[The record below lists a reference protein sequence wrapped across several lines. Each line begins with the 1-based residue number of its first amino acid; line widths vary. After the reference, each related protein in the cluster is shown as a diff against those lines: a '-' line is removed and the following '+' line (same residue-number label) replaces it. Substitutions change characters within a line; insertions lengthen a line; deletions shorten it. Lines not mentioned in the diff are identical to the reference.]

1 MRYWCLWCR
10 KWLSGADICEVL
22 PAGTLWPVGCALC
35 TECCPHAIHGIPTDR
50 QAA

>member
-10 KWLSGADICEVL
+10 KWLSGADVCEVL
-22 PAGTLWPVGCALC
+22 PAGTLWPVGACLC
-35 TECCPHAIHGIPTDR
+35 TECCPHALHGIPTNR